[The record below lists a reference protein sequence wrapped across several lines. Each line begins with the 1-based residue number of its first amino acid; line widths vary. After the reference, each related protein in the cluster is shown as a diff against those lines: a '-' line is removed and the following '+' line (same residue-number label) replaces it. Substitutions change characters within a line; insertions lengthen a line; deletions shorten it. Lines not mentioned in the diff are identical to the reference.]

1 MSDDVL
7 THFSSNSSNQS
18 DQSLPTKIAKLEA
31 RMVGKPS
38 SAGATV
44 NQSQQSTTW
53 PATTKIAG
61 PPDNMAYEPLSS
73 DSDDDVS
80 LRILLFL
87 LMLCN

>member
-1 MSDDVL
+1 
-7 THFSSNSSNQS
+7 
-18 DQSLPTKIAKLEA
+18 
-31 RMVGKPS
+31 MVGKPS